1 MIKLE
6 TLKNDNFTVLS
17 EQSLVEVM
25 EGLQSLFQEL
35 HMWGQK
41 QLQFQL
47 EEELSQVELLD
58 GELGLDTT
66 NLNVNSIYSI
76 M

>member
-25 EGLQSLFQEL
+25 EGLQSLF
-35 HMWGQK
+35 
-41 QLQFQL
+41 
-47 EEELSQVELLD
+47 
-58 GELGLDTT
+58 
-66 NLNVNSIYSI
+66 
-76 M
+76 